1 MRRTLTDR
9 HRREELL
16 TGLRVPFHGPFVAE
30 ALRSAELAWATG
42 LFYSRFKSGTFTGH
56 ANMYRLYIY
65 LGLVIAISG
74 LCAAS
79 SSACVPPKDLQ
90 AKLQTQ
96 PKADTYAEV
105 GMWYGDHGQYACAV
119 GAYQAALKR
128 NPRSAEFLYLLGLS
142 LLRKGDFSDAVKPL
156 QQSIE
161 IKPEVLKPHLL
172 LATALEEL
180 HRPAEARNEWNAAL
194 KIDPHSDLA
203 LDGASKNLLAT
214 GDFDAVIT
222 LLGPEPKAEN
232 LILDLASAYESAGAP
247 DQVVEVLKKG
257 LQATPSSST
266 MAKALITTLALHG
279 RYQDA
284 AKLGEK
290 LVQQYPRDFDAQT
303 LYLHVLVLNDDE
315 DLARPLAKKLL
326 SAAPQDFMVLYLNGI
341 LENRSGN
348 YAAGRTYLEKA
359 VALNPNHYN
368 SRYNLGIA
376 LSNLNDPQGAKE
388 QFEKALALGAFEP
401 QVRFEYA
408 KVLRVLGEAKLAA
421 EQLKLYQQER
431 KAGADRTLAAVKMA
445 EADKELAD
453 GDPKKAAA
461 LYRDAI
467 AVQPENALLSYK
479 LSVALDRAGDTAGE
493 REALQKAVQIDP
505 GMAIAHNQLGY
516 LASSSGDFATAEEQF
531 REAVRAAPGYTD
543 AWISLAATLGMES
556 RYPEA
561 QQAVQRALEIDPH
574 NSNATQLQ
582 KDLANAAGPANQ

>member
-1 MRRTLTDR
+1 M
-9 HRREELL
+9 H
-16 TGLRVPFHGPFVAE
+16 
-30 ALRSAELAWATG
+30 
-42 LFYSRFKSGTFTGH
+42 
-56 ANMYRLYIY
+56 RLYTY
-65 LGLVIAISG
+65 FGLVIAISG

-79 SSACVPPKDLQ
+79 SIVCTPPKALQ

-96 PKADTYAEV
+96 PSADTYAEM
-105 GMWYGDHGQYACAV
+105 GMWYGDQGQYACAV

-128 NPRSAEFLYLLGLS
+128 KPRSAQFLYLLGLN

-172 LATALEEL
+172 LATAFEEL

-194 KIDPHSDLA
+194 KIDPRSDLA

-214 GDFDAVIT
+214 GDFDAVIA
-222 LLGPEPKAEN
+222 LIGPEPKGES
-232 LILDLASAYESAGAP
+232 LTLDLASAYEGGGTP
-247 DQVVEVLKKG
+247 DQAIEVLKKG
-257 LQATPSSST
+257 VEANPSSRALT
-266 MAKALITTLALHG
+266 RALITNLALQMH
-279 RYQDA
+279 YQEA

-290 LVQQYPRDFDAQT
+290 LVQQYPRDLDAQT

-315 DLARPLAKKLL
+315 DLARPLARKLL
-326 SAAPQDFMVLYLNGI
+326 LAAPHDFTVLYLNGV

-348 YAAGRTYLEKA
+348 YAAGRTYLEQA

-376 LSNLNDPQGAKE
+376 LANLNDPQGARE
-388 QFEKALALGAFEP
+388 QFEKALALGAPEP

-408 KVLRVLGEAKLAA
+408 KVLRTLGETKLAG
-421 EQLKLYQQER
+421 EQLKLYQQEQ
-431 KAGADRTLAAVKMA
+431 KSQADRTLAASKMT

-453 GDPKKAAA
+453 GDPKKAVA
-461 LYRDAI
+461 LYRDAL
-467 AVQPENALLSYK
+467 AVLPESALLSYK
-479 LSVALDRAGDTAGE
+479 LSVALDRVGDTAAE

-505 GMAIAHNQLGY
+505 AMAIAHHQLGY
-516 LASSSGDFATAEEQF
+516 LASRSGDFATAEEQF

-561 QQAVQRALEIDPH
+561 QQAVVRALEIDPH
-574 NSNATQLQ
+574 NSNAIQLQ
-582 KDLANAAGPANQ
+582 KDLAAAAGPANQ